1 MPYWISGEH
10 AYTVNAVHINTFC
23 NLWFT
28 QMKHVSAV
36 GAHVVRVFT
45 AFLVFPPP
53 RQFGLNALKLLPL
66 WHIKVWST
74 ARVCLNVPVRDP
86 PRTKRCEWLTRTCRI
101 HLIPTLHSRVH
112 TGHCQPS
119 TGKSVQTPTNIHACC
134 TRALLSASH
143 ATKTVSNTLVYKLHP
158 LYTLFVHRTEHA
170 LYTQN
175 RTWLSHTEQNI
186 PSTHRTEHAFCS
198 QTEKSILLTQNKAY
212 CSHTEQGML
221 FTRKAEHVVRT
232 LNRES
237 CSHTEQCMLFA
248 HNRACCSHTTVCCSH
263 TEQSKLHTTGR
274 AVHTQQGVL
283 FHTDRAFCSHTEQ
296 STLFTYK
303 TEHYVHRKHSMQFT
317 NMPQQPAIHTQNR
330 ACCYAEQS
338 MVFTHRTEHSVHTQ
352 NRAFCSQAK

>member
-101 HLIPTLHSRVH
+101 HLIPTLQSRVH
-112 TGHCQPS
+112 TGHCQLS
-119 TGKSVQTPTNIHACC
+119 TGRRVHTLTHIHACR

-143 ATKTVSNTLVYKLHP
+143 ATKTVSNTWVYKLHP
-158 LYTLFVHRTEHA
+158 LRTLFVHRTEHA
-170 LYTQN
+170 LHTQN
-175 RTWLSHTEQNI
+175 RTYHSHT
-186 PSTHRTEHAFCS
+186 
-198 QTEKSILLTQNKAY
+198 
-212 CSHTEQGML
+212 HT
-221 FTRKAEHVVRT
+221 FTRI
-232 LNRES
+232 LFSNR
-237 CSHTEQCMLFA
+237 
-248 HNRACCSHTTVCCSH
+248 
-263 TEQSKLHTTGR
+263 K
-274 AVHTQQGVL
+274 
-283 FHTDRAFCSHTEQ
+283 
-296 STLFTYK
+296 
-303 TEHYVHRKHSMQFT
+303 
-317 NMPQQPAIHTQNR
+317 
-330 ACCYAEQS
+330 
-338 MVFTHRTEHSVHTQ
+338 EHSVHTEQ
-352 NRAFCSQAK
+352 SILFTHRTAHVIHTQSRTCCSHTKQRKLFAHRTVHAVRTQ

>member
-1 MPYWISGEH
+1 MCPYDI
-10 AYTVNAVHINTFC
+10 
-23 NLWFT
+23 
-28 QMKHVSAV
+28 
-36 GAHVVRVFT
+36 
-45 AFLVFPPP
+45 
-53 RQFGLNALKLLPL
+53 
-66 WHIKVWST
+66 
-74 ARVCLNVPVRDP
+74 PV
-86 PRTKRCEWLTRTCRI
+86 RTKRCEWLTRTCRI

-221 FTRKAEHVVRT
+221 FTRKAENALLT
-232 LNRES
+232 QNREC
-237 CSHTEQCMLFA
+237 CSYTEQCMLFA
-248 HNRACCSHTTVCCSH
+248 HNSVCCSH
-263 TEQSKLHTTGR
+263 TEQSKLHTTRR
-274 AVHTQQGVL
+274 AIRTQQGVL
-283 FHTDRAFCSHTEQ
+283 FAHRQ
-296 STLFTYK
+296 SIL
-303 TEHYVHRKHSMQFT
+303 
-317 NMPQQPAIHTQNR
+317 
-330 ACCYAEQS
+330 
-338 MVFTHRTEHSVHTQ
+338 FTHRTEHIVHIQNGAFCSQKTAHAVHKYAAATCHSHTEQSMLIRRAKHGVHTQNRAFCSYTKQSILFTGKIGYSVHTQ
-352 NRAFCSQAK
+352 NRAFCSHAK